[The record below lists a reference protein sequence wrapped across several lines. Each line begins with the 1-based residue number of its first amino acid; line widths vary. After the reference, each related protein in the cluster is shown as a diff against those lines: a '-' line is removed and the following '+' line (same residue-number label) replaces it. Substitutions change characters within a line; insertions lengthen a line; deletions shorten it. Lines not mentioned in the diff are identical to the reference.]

1 MSKKIIS
8 VMLALVL
15 VLSTLA
21 TVAFAAGV
29 TFEELDAEGL
39 STNTQTWSLGEPKDN
54 GDGTYSVDVTLT
66 TNYPTGAIQFLVEE
80 TDPDNAITLTG
91 VTVGSAITYDA
102 EASKN
107 SSGLVVIVPQT
118 TVDTSLIT
126 APVIDGVI
134 ATLTYTYTGSG
145 SAQIAIKNDPLKE
158 DNAAGTLIA
167 ARMGNGNI
175 VGTDF
180 IAGQTVL
187 STGEAKTIGAAAEP
201 PKLVVKAGTN
211 GAINETYKCVYG
223 IDVMD
228 AGETISDVFEVTNG
242 GSFVVTANGEGMEEG
257 TGAVITVYSGPGG
270 TGSVIDEYTVVIHGD
285 VNGDG
290 SADSLDASILCEY
303 EIGFIPDFSAYGIS
317 DDIAFIAG
325 DVNADGGA
333 DSLDAS
339 IICEFEIGFL
349 ANIYD
354 ITTLPGDLATVWC

>member
-39 STNTQTWSLGEPKDN
+39 STNTQTWSLGEPRDN
-54 GDGTYSVDVTLT
+54 GNGTYSVDVSLT

-80 TDPDNAITLTG
+80 TDPDNAITLTD

-118 TVDTSLIT
+118 TAGTSLIT
-126 APVIDGVI
+126 APVINGVV

-145 SAQIAIKNDPLKE
+145 SAQIAIKNDPYTE
-158 DNAAGTLIA
+158 GNTAGTLLA

-187 STGEAKTIGAAAEP
+187 STGEARTIGAAGKPE
-201 PKLVVKAGTN
+201 LVVKAGTN

-223 IDVMD
+223 IDVMG
-228 AGETISDVFEVTNG
+228 AGQTLSDVFEVTNG

-270 TGSVIDEYTVVIHGD
+270 TGSVVGEYTVVIHGD

-290 SADSLDASILCEY
+290 SADSLDASILFEY

-317 DDIAFIAG
+317 DEIAFIAG

-339 IICEFEIGFL
+339 IIFEFEIGFL
-349 ANIYD
+349 ANLYD
-354 ITTLPGDLATVWC
+354 ITTLPGMLSSIWA

>member
-126 APVIDGVI
+126 APVIDGVV
-134 ATLTYTYTGSG
+134 ATLTYTYAGSG

-187 STGEAKTIGAAAEP
+187 STGEARTIGAAADPE
-201 PKLVVKAGTN
+201 LIAKAGTT
-211 GAINETYKCVYG
+211 GYVDAARSYVYG
-223 IDVMD
+223 VP
-228 AGETISDVFEVTNG
+228 ASSNPLNYFEATNG
-242 GSFVVTANGEGMEEG
+242 GYIEMSEGTASATNG
-257 TGAVITVYSGPGG
+257 TGATLTLYKDSTKATVIATY
-270 TGSVIDEYTVVIHGD
+270 TLVIFGD

-290 SADSLDASILCEY
+290 YVLSDDSTSVLNHAANAITLTGAPLFAADVSADGYVL
-303 EIGFIPDFSAYGIS
+303 S
-317 DDIAFIAG
+317 DDSTAILNHAA
-325 DVNADGGA
+325 NAA
-333 DSLDAS
+333 PIS
-339 IICEFEIGFL
+339 
-349 ANIYD
+349 AN
-354 ITTLPGDLATVWC
+354 VWAA

>member
-39 STNTQTWSLGEPKDN
+39 STNTQTWSLGEPRDN
-54 GDGTYSVDVTLT
+54 GNGTYSVDVSLT

-118 TVDTSLIT
+118 TAETSLIT
-126 APVIDGVI
+126 APVINGVV
-134 ATLTYTYTGSG
+134 ATLTYTYAGSG
-145 SAQIAIKNDPLKE
+145 SAQIAIKNDPYTE
-158 DNAAGTLIA
+158 GNTAGTLLA

-187 STGEAKTIGAAAEP
+187 STGEARTIGAAGKPE
-201 PKLVVKAGTN
+201 LVVKAGTN

-228 AGETISDVFEVTNG
+228 AGQTLSDVFEVTNG
-242 GSFVVTANGEGMEEG
+242 GSFVVKANGEGMEEG

-270 TGSVIDEYTVVIHGD
+270 TGSVVGEYTVVIHGD

-354 ITTLPGDLATVWC
+354 ITTLPGMLSSIWA